1 MALMLARLEPSFRGI
16 AVEVDSTLMT
26 RLLVLTCL
34 KMLGW
39 WTPLRK
45 GPTPEDTNLVSLIVH
60 LN

>member
-1 MALMLARLEPSFRGI
+1 
-16 AVEVDSTLMT
+16 LMT